1 MTMINE
7 RLALVKKAINSKL
20 CNGNESQRRKF
31 TRLCEENQ
39 NSSVV
44 LFGTDSEIKS
54 VGLSFVVIDNLS
66 FSDTKKKFLH
76 NTLFNCN

>member
-1 MTMINE
+1 MTTINE

-20 CNGNESQRRKF
+20 CNGNESQGRKF
-31 TRLCEENQ
+31 TRLCEEKQ

-54 VGLSFVVIDNLS
+54 VGLSFVVIDNSS

-76 NTLFNCN
+76 NTLFNCS